1 MSPQCCGQTTASQS
15 TLRHFCLPK
24 AALHSV
30 TKAQVALNTTRN
42 PLFFLLFSYKPSRC
56 ILQPFLHR
64 RGLSDSLGITWGH
77 SLPLWGRG
85 QKSLPKQTLSSV
97 FFPSLHLTE
106 SPSGASFGA
115 CGYPFHAPFNTL
127 KLFFLLWTSG
137 QTLIHHTRGHG
148 PSTSSPA

>member
-1 MSPQCCGQTTASQS
+1 MSPQCRGQMTASQS

-24 AALHSV
+24 AALPSV
-30 TKAQVALNTTRN
+30 TKAQVELNTSN
-42 PLFFLLFSYKPSRC
+42 PLFFSAFQLQTFQVHLQLFPCRT
-56 ILQPFLHR
+56 
-64 RGLSDSLGITWGH
+64 GLSDSLGITQGH

-85 QKSLPKQTLSSV
+85 QKSLPKQTLGS
-97 FFPSLHLTE
+97 FFFLSLHLAE
-106 SPSGASFGA
+106 SPSGASFEA

-137 QTLIHHTRGHG
+137 QTLIHHSRGHG